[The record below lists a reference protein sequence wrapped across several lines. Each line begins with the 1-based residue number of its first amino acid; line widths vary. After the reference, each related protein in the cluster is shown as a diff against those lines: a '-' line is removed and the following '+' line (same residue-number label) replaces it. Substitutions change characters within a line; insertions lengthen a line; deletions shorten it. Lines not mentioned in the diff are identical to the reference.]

1 MEKSSEGLELA
12 TNQYGYCDV
21 YHIIQ
26 NVQFHYTKWM
36 RSEKTKETMAQ
47 EGIRLTGDHPGNK
60 NRDMKVDIKR
70 HTEEAVVP

>member
-1 MEKSSEGLELA
+1 
-12 TNQYGYCDV
+12 
-21 YHIIQ
+21 
-26 NVQFHYTKWM
+26 M

-70 HTEEAVVP
+70 YTEEAVVP